1 MARHGDEMPLPL
13 SAIPAS
19 PRENDPANAMMQ
31 SAETL
36 ALLARR
42 RSSKL
47 MQLAEPAP
55 SDAEVDALIQLAGRV
70 PDHGKLGP
78 WRFVVISGE
87 ARDHAGA
94 LIAEV
99 IRSDEG
105 VDANRV
111 EFVRGWFRRAPLCVM
126 VVSSPK
132 PNPKVPEWEQQ
143 LSAGAACFSLL
154 IAAHALGY
162 AGCWLTEWPAFDA
175 RARAAL
181 GLAEE
186 ERVAGFVYLG
196 TAAQGVAE
204 RVRADVTSR
213 ISRFSK

>member
-1 MARHGDEMPLPL
+1 MPLPL
-13 SAIPAS
+13 SAIPPS
-19 PRENDPANAMMQ
+19 PQDNEPANAAMQ
-31 SAETL
+31 SPDTL

-47 MQLAEPAP
+47 MHLADPAP
-55 SDAEVDALIQLAGRV
+55 SDREIDALIRLAGRV

-78 WRFVVISGE
+78 WRFVVIGGE
-87 ARDHAGA
+87 ARDRAGA
-94 LIAEV
+94 LLADV
-99 IRSDEG
+99 IRNDEG
-105 VDANRV
+105 VDRDRI
-111 EFVRGWFRRAPLCVM
+111 EFVRGWFKRAPACIM

-132 PNPKVPEWEQQ
+132 TNPKVPEWEQQ

-181 GLAEE
+181 GLAAE

-196 TAAQGVAE
+196 TSTQGAAE
-204 RVRADVTSR
+204 RVRADVSAR
-213 ISRFSK
+213 ISRF

>member
-1 MARHGDEMPLPL
+1 MPLPL

-19 PRENDPANAMMQ
+19 PRENEPACAFNE

-47 MQLAEPAP
+47 MHLAEPAP
-55 SDAEVDALIQLAGRV
+55 SAQEIDALIRLAARV

-78 WRFVVISGE
+78 WRFVVIESD
-87 ARDHAGA
+87 ARARAGA
-94 LIAEV
+94 LLADVIAK
-99 IRSDEG
+99 DDG
-105 VDANRV
+105 VDENRL
-111 EFVRGWFRRAPLCVM
+111 EFVSNWFNRAPLCVM

-132 PNPKVPEWEQQ
+132 ANPKVPEWEQQ
-143 LSAGAACFSLL
+143 LSAGAAAFSLL
-154 IAAHALGY
+154 LAAHALGY

-181 GLAEE
+181 GLSPE

-196 TAAQGVAE
+196 TPNQGAAE
-204 RVRADVTSR
+204 RVRADVDTR
-213 ISRFSK
+213 ISRF